1 MQKGYR
7 TEVMVTM
14 QQKSKAHRTG
24 SGRWEE
30 GPGSAITVGRGSNK
44 GGLKTP
50 IGRCDHRPICCCTAL
65 LRPVLAIIRTEEEDH
80 EYGGIR
86 RRRWQAF
93 LTIVITFSPQLHI

>member
-7 TEVMVTM
+7 TEAMVTM

-30 GPGSAITVGRGSNK
+30 GPGSAITVGRRSNK

-50 IGRCDHRPICCCTAL
+50 IGRCDHRPNL
-65 LRPVLAIIRTEEEDH
+65 LLHR
-80 EYGGIR
+80 
-86 RRRWQAF
+86 
-93 LTIVITFSPQLHI
+93 IVETCFGNHSH